1 MSEDIIVPF
10 VINILIWTCVFFRA
24 KFSSNTSVN
33 NSILPAEINENSV
46 TYTVVFADAY
56 RKHIN
61 AKSNVSKLVVFCV

>member
-1 MSEDIIVPF
+1 MSEDI
-10 VINILIWTCVFFRA
+10 
-24 KFSSNTSVN
+24 KFPSCHKHFDLDLRLFLEQSFTSVN